1 MRVATHTKVFVLPAA
16 LLSMALAACGGGN
29 AGSGTAASSGSSQ
42 ATTAASTQST
52 AGSSQATTQSAGSAG
67 TPSALPVAKV
77 VPGLKATKGYKIAVL
92 FPNAG
97 DPYFQQKSYG
107 YRDEAAK
114 VGASVTFFDA
124 GGYAN
129 IEKQISQIENVT
141 QQKYDAI
148 AIAVTSSTGTV
159 PALLAAQKAGVL
171 VVGDGVFPQSDEII
185 KRGEDSERA
194 GNNAGKFLCQN
205 VKPGE
210 GVGLLLGP
218 PGIDLIKL
226 REVGV
231 RGALSSCPDVKVVKA
246 LNNLSDLPASL
257 AAAENV
263 LQADPNVK
271 GFYAFNSVVAQAVV
285 QSLKSAGKKPGE
297 VTVTTV
303 DLDPDLEKLMKE
315 GWVQETS
322 VGGSVLLGRV
332 VVDTIVEKLN
342 GTKVGQEAYLVPVE
356 VKPDTLGNFDRSIL
370 YPPAG
375 S

>member
-1 MRVATHTKVFVLPAA
+1 MNVRKQQRKLVLPAILMSLA
-16 LLSMALAACGGGN
+16 LSAC
-29 AGSGTAASSGSSQ
+29 ASSG
-42 ATTAASTQST
+42 AGGGGDTASPQGVAPTGAPAS
-52 AGSSQATTQSAGSAG
+52 
-67 TPSALPVAKV
+67 LPVAEV
-77 VPGLKATKGYKIAVL
+77 VPDLKAKKPYRIAVL

-97 DPYFQQKSYG
+97 DPYFQQKAYG

-114 VGASVTFFDA
+114 VGATVTFFDA

-129 IEKQISQIENVT
+129 IEKQISQIENVV
-141 QQKYDAI
+141 QQKFDAI

-159 PALLAAQKAGVL
+159 PALEAAEQAGVL
-171 VVGDGVFPQSDEII
+171 VVGDGVFPQSDQVI
-185 KRGEDSERA
+185 KRGEDSVRA
-194 GNNAGKFLCQN
+194 GYNSGKFLCDSLN
-205 VKPGE
+205 SGDS
-210 GVGLLLGP
+210 VGLLLGP

-226 REVGV
+226 REDGV
-231 RGALSSCPDVKVVKA
+231 KAGLAACPGVTVAKA

-257 AAAENV
+257 AAAENI

-271 GFYAFNSVVAQAVV
+271 GIYAFNSVVAQAVV

-297 VTVTTV
+297 VQVTAV

-315 GWVQETS
+315 GWVQHTS

-332 VVDTIVEKLN
+332 VVDTITEKLN
-342 GTKVGQEAYLVPVE
+342 GVDVGKEAYLVPVE
-356 VKPDTLGNFDRSIL
+356 VTPDTLGSFDRTIL

>member
-1 MRVATHTKVFVLPAA
+1 MSVLNGRARLTIPTV
-16 LLSMALAACGGGN
+16 LMTLSVAAC
-29 AGSGTAASSGSSQ
+29 
-42 ATTAASTQST
+42 
-52 AGSSQATTQSAGSAG
+52 AGSSGGGKASSSSAPTAPASAGGAVASAV
-67 TPSALPVAKV
+67 PSPSPLALAEV
-77 VPGLKATKGYKIAVL
+77 VPNLKAARPYRIAVL

-97 DPYFQQKSYG
+97 DPYFQQKAYG
-107 YRDEAAK
+107 YRNEAAK

-129 IEKQISQIENVT
+129 IEKQISQIENAA
-141 QQKYDAI
+141 QQKFDAI

-159 PALLAAQKAGVL
+159 PALEAAQAKGIL
-171 VVGDGVFPQSDEII
+171 VVGDGVFPQSNKVL
-185 KRGEDSERA
+185 KRGEDSEGA
-194 GNNAGKFLCQN
+194 GYNAGKYLCDHL
-205 VKPGE
+205 KGGD

-226 REVGV
+226 RQDGV
-231 RGALSSCPDVKVVKA
+231 ERGLSACPQVKVVKA
-246 LNNLSDLPASL
+246 LHNLSDLPASL

-303 DLDPDLEKLMKE
+303 DLDPDLEKLMQQ

-322 VGGSVLLGRV
+322 VAGSILLGRV
-332 VVDTIVEKLN
+332 VVDTIVQKLN
-342 GTKVGQEAYLVPVE
+342 GTNVGQEAYLAPRE
-356 VKPDTLGNFDRSIL
+356 LTKDTLGSLDRSIV